1 MKKIAIKCIL
11 PIAALLLASCSQT
24 IVVTQDTTT
33 PDAIDHNAVWDFFS
47 DYINWFPFGFSVLA
61 FVGLAIIL
69 WREGHRI
76 MKWFN
81 KKSLLAKILTIIIG
95 LAAVFALGM
104 IPYVGDYYAV
114 WFALPVALAIDT
126 MALVV
131 VAICERKKSHK
142 TLPSAYSRHRN
153 IWLLAKFMAWIWSC
167 GLVLYF
173 IAISIGSEGNVASE
187 VFFRSAI
194 ASLDMFL
201 MDIDSNILDNIAGH
215 DTLKAMIVSVG
226 FAAVICMAILILS
239 LILSRLLSYMH
250 LRHIR
255 IDEAHNHLYVFFGL
269 NEASRL
275 LAESTKGKDPRSV
288 IVFVDNS
295 DDDAEDESDGWSSIL
310 NTITHRRKGNADIKE
325 DDRMALAIANG
336 SICKLDKDTNDI
348 WGNLGLNPIGKLL
361 EKLITI
367 ATKEKEREKGKEHN
381 RDLSELH
388 IFFMSED
395 REENV
400 RSSAI
405 IARDALVS
413 SPTFKSIIYCHAR
426 RYGIN
431 SIVEDLHADNSTI
444 DIRIVDSSHLA
455 IEDLKCDVRNHPVS
469 FVDVKGIDSDNPGT
483 VSSKF
488 TCMVMGFGETG
499 HEAVR
504 FLYEYGAFVDQT
516 ASESDSRRSPFSCH
530 ILDSNMEKL
539 EGHFISRIPNVR
551 CRRYG
556 KDGNYTTAN
565 ATGSPYGEALLNF
578 YPYNYQSSEFFTQ
591 VLDKIAEELNYVVV
605 ALGDDEENMTAAVEI
620 LAYVRRKRKD
630 LKNFRIYVRAYEKGT
645 FNHLSDIARR
655 YNNRLK
661 RPSDKSA
668 EDIIVLFGQNGQI
681 YKYEHI
687 VDDKFLKNGKD
698 YYNNY
703 RTLKL
708 GKDETWTE
716 RHTNTI
722 MNNETTLSENLSS
735 IRRKESQDRS
745 NAVHALTK
753 MEIIR
758 TVIDTDYLDHFAVMA
773 LAKRTEPMD
782 KIDNS
787 IFKNE
792 PEKMKLVLN
801 KAMMDKIDY
810 PNFKNEPEKM
820 KLMLNMAML
829 EHLRW
834 NAAHEMMGYV
844 ENADDHSCDEL
855 RKRHNCLKP
864 WQQLDKESVETT
876 CAEKWLAD
884 YKLYDFGVVET
895 TIKWDLASYG
905 LGQKHNRM
913 LYFACLTARNY
924 LTNLYLIV
932 TETIKNARQ
941 K

>member
-1 MKKIAIKCIL
+1 MKKITIKRLL
-11 PIAALLLASCSQT
+11 PITTLLLASCSQT
-24 IVVTQDTTT
+24 FVITQGATAPDT
-33 PDAIDHNAVWDFFS
+33 IDHNAVRDFFDTYVFNLQFLGS
-47 DYINWFPFGFSVLA
+47 LLA

-81 KKSLLAKILTIIIG
+81 KKSLLTKILTIIIG

-114 WFALPVALAIDT
+114 WFALPVALAVDT

-645 FNHLSDIARR
+645 FNHLSDIAHS

-661 RPSDKSA
+661 KHGDRSA

-681 YKYEHI
+681 YTYEH
-687 VDDKFLKNGKD
+687 VVYDKFQEKGKEYYKSYRSLNIDSKNDEGPWDKRHTDTIGNGK
-698 YYNNY
+698 N
-703 RTLKL
+703 TL
-708 GKDETWTE
+708 W
-716 RHTNTI
+716 
-722 MNNETTLSENLSS
+722 ENLSKL
-735 IRRKESQDRS
+735 RRKESQDRS

-753 MEIIR
+753 MALIHRALGLIY
-758 TVIDTDYLDHFAVMA
+758 IDLFTNN
-773 LAKRTEPMD
+773 LAQCKYKGD
-782 KIDNS
+782 KDKEYKDIKYAELS
-787 IFKNE
+787 LSQK
-792 PEKMKLVLN
+792 KL
-801 KAMMDKIDY
+801 I
-810 PNFKNEPEKM
+810 
-820 KLMLNMAML
+820 LNMAML

-844 ENADDHSCDEL
+844 ENTDDHSCDEL

-864 WQQLDKESVETT
+864 WQQLDKESVDTT
-876 CAEKWLAD
+876 RAKKWPAD

-895 TIKWDLASYG
+895 TLKWNLAKLG
-905 LGQKHNRM
+905 LQPIIGFTKLRKMYRNCILISDWLIM
-913 LYFACLTARNY
+913 LND
-924 LTNLYLIV
+924 YLILLLSA
-932 TETIKNARQ
+932 KQ
-941 K
+941 

>member
-1 MKKIAIKCIL
+1 MKKITIKGLL
-11 PIAALLLASCSQT
+11 PITTLLLASCSQT

-33 PDAIDHNAVWDFFS
+33 PDAIDHNAVWDFFDTYVFNLQFLGS
-47 DYINWFPFGFSVLA
+47 LLA

-81 KKSLLAKILTIIIG
+81 RRSLLTKILTIIIG

-131 VAICERKKSHK
+131 VAICERKKSYK
-142 TLPSAYSRHRN
+142 TLASAYSRHRN

-310 NTITHRRKGNADIKE
+310 HTITHRRKAFADIKE
-325 DDRMALAIANG
+325 DERVALAIANG
-336 SICKLDKDTNDI
+336 SICKLDKDTTDVWN
-348 WGNLGLNPIGKLL
+348 NLGLQSLKALIN
-361 EKLITI
+361 KLINLHI
-367 ATKEKEREKGKEHN
+367 DINNRTKFVDFLCKLKPQNLIIHYLARSRHP
-381 RDLSELH
+381 ELH

-395 REENV
+395 MEENV

-413 SPTFKSIIYCHAR
+413 SREIKTTIYCHAR

-431 SIVEDLHADNSTI
+431 RIVEDLHAGNSKI

-455 IEDLKCDVRNHPVS
+455 IEDLKCDVKNHPVS
-469 FVDVKGIDSDNPGT
+469 FVDILPICSFNPGT

-645 FNHLSDIARR
+645 FNHLSDIARS

-661 RPSDKSA
+661 KHGDRSA
-668 EDIIVLFGQNGQI
+668 EDIIVLFGQNDQI
-681 YKYEHI
+681 YTYKHV
-687 VDDKFLKNGKD
+687 VDDEFLKNGKK
-698 YYNNY
+698 YYESY
-703 RTLKL
+703 KTLKL
-708 GKDETWTE
+708 DDNKKSWEE
-716 RHTNTI
+716 RHTKAITNTGA
-722 MNNETTLSENLSS
+722 TLWENLSS

-753 MEIIR
+753 MALIHRALGLIY
-758 TVIDTDYLDHFAVMA
+758 IDLFTNN
-773 LAKRTEPMD
+773 LAQCKYKGD
-782 KIDNS
+782 KDKEYKDIKYAELS
-787 IFKNE
+787 LSQK
-792 PEKMKLVLN
+792 KL
-801 KAMMDKIDY
+801 I
-810 PNFKNEPEKM
+810 
-820 KLMLNMAML
+820 LNMAML

-844 ENADDHSCDEL
+844 ENTDGHSCDEL

-864 WQQLDKESVETT
+864 WQQLDKESEDTT
-876 CAEKWLAD
+876 RAVNNEYTED

-895 TIKWDLASYG
+895 TLKWNLAKLGLQPIIGFTKLRKIHADCIIISEWLIKLNDHLIY
-905 LGQKHNRM
+905 
-913 LYFACLTARNY
+913 TAKTR
-924 LTNLYLIV
+924 
-932 TETIKNARQ
+932 R
-941 K
+941 

>member
-1 MKKIAIKCIL
+1 MKKITIKRLL
-11 PIAALLLASCSQT
+11 PITTLLLASCSQT

-81 KKSLLAKILTIIIG
+81 KKSLLTKILVIILT

-114 WFALPVALAIDT
+114 WFALPVALAVDT

-215 DTLKAMIVSVG
+215 DILKGMIVSVG

-325 DDRMALAIANG
+325 DERVALAIANG

-469 FVDVKGIDSDNPGT
+469 FVDVKVIDSDNPGT
-483 VSSKF
+483 VSSRF

-591 VLDKIAEELNYVVV
+591 VLDKIAGELNYVVV

-645 FNHLSDIARR
+645 FNHLSDIAHS

-661 RPSDKSA
+661 KHGDRSA

-687 VDDKFLKNGKD
+687 VDDKFQEKGKE
-698 YYNNY
+698 YYECY
-703 RTLKL
+703 KTLKL
-708 GKDETWTE
+708 NNDKKSWEE
-716 RHTNTI
+716 RHTKEITNTGATI
-722 MNNETTLSENLSS
+722 WENLSS

-753 MEIIR
+753 VALIQRTIGRLYIME
-758 TVIDTDYLDHFAVMA
+758 FADKVVD
-773 LAKRTEPMD
+773 KRTGER
-782 KIDNS
+782 DN
-787 IFKNE
+787 
-792 PEKMKLVLN
+792 
-801 KAMMDKIDY
+801 IDY
-810 PNFKNEPEKM
+810 YGLTSSKEK

-829 EHLRW
+829 EHIRW

-844 ENADDHSCDEL
+844 ENTDDHSCDEL

-864 WQQLDKESVETT
+864 WQQLDKESVDTT
-876 CAEKWLAD
+876 RAKKWPAD

-895 TIKWDLASYG
+895 TLKLDSKSDNEDDAK
-905 LGQKHNRM
+905 KHRYR
-913 LYFACLTARNY
+913 LLSDRIITFL
-924 LTNLYLIV
+924 
-932 TETIKNARQ
+932 NARIGYCDIVIDCILKLKKQQ
-941 K
+941 KQ